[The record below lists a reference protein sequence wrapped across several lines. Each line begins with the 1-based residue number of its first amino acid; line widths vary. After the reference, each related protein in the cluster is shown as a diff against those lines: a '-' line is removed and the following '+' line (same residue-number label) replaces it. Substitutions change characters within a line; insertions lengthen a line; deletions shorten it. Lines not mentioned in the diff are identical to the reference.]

1 MTEENHLRLR
11 RAKSAAGVEDMQG
24 QEYRNR
30 RWQPDKP
37 CHKHRDS
44 LFSWSSGFDNFTGFV
59 NWAFLLLFMGGTRL
73 FLENL
78 LKYGILVDPE
88 QWLIVLTGR
97 QEGEAEHPSLYL
109 LTYAFVPV
117 IFALVIE
124 KSLAHD
130 IIPETLGVYIQ
141 ILNILIVIVT
151 PMISVHI
158 YSNKFSLMGAST
170 VCFIYSV
177 MFLKLWSY
185 VQVNLWCRHARNQD
199 INKRLGRRQSMSASD
214 VTAEP
219 NHNNNVKGED
229 QKDHSSE
236 ESVTSTPPQLVE
248 YPDNLKL
255 KDILYFFCAPT
266 VCYELNFP
274 RTDRIRKRF
283 LIKRLLELLV
293 GLQVLASLFQQWIIP
308 SVKNSLIPFSNMDV
322 IKATERLLKLSIP
335 NHLIWLIFFYLFF
348 HSLLNLTGEVLH
360 FADRNFYADWWNADN
375 TDTFWRNWN
384 MPIHQ
389 WAVRH
394 LYKPLIEQGYSK
406 MTATTSV
413 FFISA
418 FMHEYLVSVPLR
430 TYKIWAFMGMM
441 GQIPLSMISNH
452 VHKKYGAKWGNIIVW
467 SSLILGQPL
476 CIMMYWFDSR
486 TALRLK

>member
-1 MTEENHLRLR
+1 MTEENHLKLR
-11 RAKSAAGVEDMQG
+11 RAKSAAVVEDIQR
-24 QEYRNR
+24 QEYKIR

-44 LFSWSSGFDNFTGFV
+44 LFSWSSGFGDFTGFV

-78 LKYGILVDPE
+78 LKYGVRVDPE

-109 LTYAFVPV
+109 LAYSIVPV

-124 KSLAHD
+124 KGLAKD
-130 IIPETLGVYIQ
+130 ILPEKLGVTVQ
-141 ILNILIVIVT
+141 ILNLLIIIVT

-177 MFLKLWSY
+177 IFLKLWSY
-185 VQVNLWCRHARNQD
+185 VQVNLWCRHARKQD
-199 INKRLGRRQSMSASD
+199 NPGHQRRQSMSAKEGVDS
-214 VTAEP
+214 E
-219 NHNNNVKGED
+219 NNIKED
-229 QKDHSSE
+229 KLPS
-236 ESVTSTPPQLVE
+236 PPHLVE
-248 YPDNLKL
+248 YPHNLNL
-255 KDILYFFCAPT
+255 SDILYFVCAPT

-283 LIKRLLELLV
+283 LIKRVLELLV

-322 IKATERLLKLSIP
+322 VKATERLLKLSIP

-394 LYKPLIEQGYSK
+394 LYKPLVEQGYSRL
-406 MTATTSV
+406 TASSLV

-441 GQIPLSMISNH
+441 GQIPLSMLSRH
-452 VHKKYGAKWGNIIVW
+452 VEKKYGPRWGNIIVW

-476 CIMMYWFDSR
+476 CIMMYYHDFVI
-486 TALRLK
+486 THFGEALLDKYSHV

>member
-1 MTEENHLRLR
+1 MTEEPHKRLQ
-11 RAKSAAGVEDMQG
+11 RAKSAAVVEDIQR
-24 QEYRNR
+24 QEYKKR
-30 RWQPDKP
+30 RYQPDRP

-44 LFSWSSGFDNFTGFV
+44 LFSWSSGFGDFTGFV
-59 NWAFLLLFMGGTRL
+59 NWAFLLLFMGGMRL

-78 LKYGILVDPE
+78 IKYGIRVDPE

-97 QEGEAEHPSLYL
+97 QEGGAEHPSLYL
-109 LTYAFVPV
+109 LTYVIVPI

-124 KSLAHD
+124 KGLAQEL
-130 IIPETLGVYIQ
+130 IPEKLGFTLQV
-141 ILNILIVIVT
+141 LNLVIIIVT
-151 PMISVHI
+151 PMISVHV

-177 MFLKLWSY
+177 IFLKLWSY
-185 VQVNLWCRHARNQD
+185 IQVNLWCRHARIQENH
-199 INKRLGRRQSMSASD
+199 NNHRRQSMSTS
-214 VTAEP
+214 
-219 NHNNNVKGED
+219 NVKELKD
-229 QKDHSSE
+229 QSILTDKKSDDI
-236 ESVTSTPPQLVE
+236 PQSVE

-255 KDILYFFCAPT
+255 TDILYFMCAPT

-283 LIKRLLELLV
+283 LIKRVLELLV

-322 IKATERLLKLSIP
+322 VKATERLLKLSIP

-348 HSLLNLTGEVLH
+348 HSLLNLTGEVLY

-394 LYKPLIEQGYSK
+394 CYKPLVEKGYSK
-406 MTATTSV
+406 LSASSLV

-418 FMHEYLVSVPLR
+418 FIHEYLVSVPLR

-441 GQIPLSMISNH
+441 GQIPLSYLSRH
-452 VHKKYGAKWGNIIVW
+452 VEKKYGRRWGNIIVW

-476 CIMMYWFDSR
+476 CIMMYYHDFVITHFSE
-486 TALRLK
+486 ALDRFSHV

>member
-1 MTEENHLRLR
+1 MKLR
-11 RAKSAAGVEDMQG
+11 RAKSAAVVEDIQR
-24 QEYRNR
+24 QEYKIR

-44 LFSWSSGFDNFTGFV
+44 LFSWSSGFGDFTGFV

-78 LKYGILVDPE
+78 LKYGVRVDPE

-109 LTYAFVPV
+109 LAYSIVPV

-124 KSLAHD
+124 KGLAKD
-130 IIPETLGVYIQ
+130 ILPEKLGVTVQ
-141 ILNILIVIVT
+141 ILNLLIIIVT

-177 MFLKLWSY
+177 IFLKLWSY
-185 VQVNLWCRHARNQD
+185 VQVNLWCRHARKQD
-199 INKRLGRRQSMSASD
+199 NPGHQRRQSMSAKEGVDS
-214 VTAEP
+214 E
-219 NHNNNVKGED
+219 NNIKED
-229 QKDHSSE
+229 KLPS
-236 ESVTSTPPQLVE
+236 PPHLVE
-248 YPDNLKL
+248 YPHNLNL
-255 KDILYFFCAPT
+255 SDILYFVCAPT

-283 LIKRLLELLV
+283 LIKRVLELLV

-322 IKATERLLKLSIP
+322 VKATERLLKLSIP

-394 LYKPLIEQGYSK
+394 LYKPLVEQGYSRL
-406 MTATTSV
+406 TASSLV

-441 GQIPLSMISNH
+441 GQIPLSMLSRH
-452 VHKKYGAKWGNIIVW
+452 VEKKYGPRWGNIIVW

-476 CIMMYWFDSR
+476 CIMMYYHDFVI
-486 TALRLK
+486 THFGEALLDKYSHV